1 MQIIDLSNYAFNIY
15 AVPPFVTS
23 VLILLLA
30 ITVLVS
36 ERFSRISLNFF
47 LMIIPVFL
55 WHFSFSWAYCSADET
70 AALAWI
76 KIAYLGIV
84 FIPAGAYQFTT
95 VVLNIQKKYGKFVLL
110 SWITGAIFYMLIFI
124 TDGFVSGVY
133 DYYWGYYPRLEWIGY
148 PFLVFF
154 FIMMVVIFNCYRT
167 EYRKAA
173 AAGQTTHK
181 YRIRSLLT
189 ALGIAYLGWLDFP
202 ASFGIPLY
210 PVGYLPIFG
219 FTVIAARVI
228 WKYRLI
234 DITPAFAA
242 GKIIDTMK
250 DALFVFDQKGIIR
263 VVNRAAVR
271 LFNGGREL
279 IGTPVGKIID
289 DRLFSDKL
297 DPLIQGGII
306 ENFEF
311 PYRDTRGKARMLSFS
326 ASAMQDKYNQP
337 IATVCIAR
345 DITEFKQAEEE
356 LVRHRNHLEELVKE
370 RTTRL
375 SETNKQLQQE
385 MFRRKKMEEDLVR
398 VSKLESIGLLAGGIA
413 HDFNNLLTII
423 LGNIGLYIK
432 MVSLKPEEK
441 GYERLMKVRKAVS
454 RAKGMTR
461 QLLTFSR
468 GGLPITKT
476 VSVKEFIKE
485 SVEFALTGSNVK
497 CRYLI
502 ANDLQPADVDEMQIN
517 QVINNLVINAVYAM
531 PGGGTIEVKA
541 ENITVTPE
549 NYLPLKDGE
558 YIMISIKD
566 HGSGIEKEHFSK
578 IFDPYFTT
586 KEGGSGLGLATTYS
600 IINKHKGHITVESEP
615 GKGTAFYIFL
625 PTSQGNVEAEGEH
638 EGAAFTGRGRVL
650 VMDDE
655 EDVRDAI
662 GAMLEYIG
670 YEVSYA
676 RDGAET
682 IDAYQKAKASGEP
695 FDVVIM
701 DLTIPGGMGG
711 KDAVKRLIETDPDVK
726 AIVSSGYSNDP
737 VMAHFREYGF
747 SGIVHKP
754 YNIEE
759 LGKALEKVVN
769 GQPKQQ
775 Y

>member
-1 MQIIDLSNYAFNIY
+1 MQIFDLSYYAFNIY

-36 ERFSRISLNFF
+36 ERFSRISLSFF

-55 WHFSFSWAYCSADET
+55 WLFLFSLVYCSTDKAT
-70 AALAWI
+70 ALLWI
-76 KIAYLGIV
+76 KTAYLGIV

-95 VVLNIQKKYGKFVLL
+95 VVLNIHRKYAKFVLL
-110 SWITGAIFYMLIFI
+110 SWIIGAFFYVLIFI
-124 TDGFVSGVY
+124 TNHFISGVY
-133 DYYWGYYPRLEWIGY
+133 HYYWGYYPRLEWIGY
-148 PFLVFF
+148 PFLIYF
-154 FIMMVVIFNCYRT
+154 FIMMIAIFHCYWT
-167 EYRKAA
+167 EYRK

-189 ALGIAYLGWLDFP
+189 ALGIAYVASLDFS
-202 ASFGIPLY
+202 ASFGISLY
-210 PVGYLPIFG
+210 PFGYLPIFG
-219 FTVIAARVI
+219 FIVIAARVI

-263 VVNRAAVR
+263 VVNRSAVS

-279 IGTPVGKIID
+279 TGTPVGKIID

-297 DPLIQGGII
+297 NPLIEGGMI
-306 ENFEF
+306 ENYEI
-311 PYRDTRGKARMLSFS
+311 PYSNAGGKARMLSLS
-326 ASAMQDKYNQP
+326 ASVMQDKYNQP

-345 DITEFKQAEEE
+345 DITELKHAEEE
-356 LVRHRNHLEELVKE
+356 LVKHRNHLEELVKE

-385 MFRRKKMEEDLVR
+385 MFRRKKMEEDLIR

-423 LGNIGLYIK
+423 LGNVGLYMK
-432 MVSLKPEEK
+432 MMSLKPEEK
-441 GYERLMKVRKAVS
+441 GYEKLMKVRKAVN
-454 RAKGMTR
+454 RAKGLTR

-468 GGLPITKT
+468 GGLPITRT
-476 VSVKEFIKE
+476 VSVKELIKE

-497 CRYLI
+497 CSYLT
-502 ANDLQPADVDEMQIN
+502 ADDLLPADVDEMQIN
-517 QVINNLVINAVYAM
+517 QVINNLIINAVYAM
-531 PGGGTIEVKA
+531 PGGGTIEVKT
-541 ENITVTPE
+541 ENIIVTQE
-549 NYLPLKDGE
+549 NYLPLTNGK
-558 YIMISIKD
+558 YIRISIKD
-566 HGSGIEKEHFSK
+566 HGRGIEKEHFSK

-615 GKGTAFYIFL
+615 GKGTAFYIYL
-625 PTSQGNVEAEGEH
+625 PASEGNVEAGGKPEGV
-638 EGAAFTGRGRVL
+638 AFAGRGKVL

-655 EDVRDAI
+655 KDVRDTI
-662 GAMLEYIG
+662 GSMLEYIG

-676 RDGAET
+676 GDGAET
-682 IDAYQKAKASGEP
+682 INAYKKAKESGEP

-737 VMAHFREYGF
+737 VMAHYRKYGF

-769 GQPKQQ
+769 GRTK
-775 Y
+775 